1 MANGSMLGS
10 VSRNSRVA
18 TNLTQSVDPVSG
30 TTSTSSPS
38 WANQPIL
45 MATAN
50 CEPTPAVSVRAQVPT
65 RTRVWAWEAEAA
77 TRRMRVT
84 SVTRATKRAHGFMA
98 RDSTVVGQSVA
109 TGEAMSGVW
118 ARIASLALAALLAL
132 AIGGVVSAH
141 ARTVGEFI
149 DDTRI
154 SAEVT
159 TKLAAES
166 PSNFLKIDV
175 RTESGVVTLSGTVD
189 SSEKRARAAQIAG
202 AVNGVKGLVN
212 NIQVAGAAAPP
223 SSSGSGTSSTSPAT
237 PSVDATGTVAAVDPS
252 SGTITLSDGRVL
264 RATDRT
270 AVYQPTTVQALKPGD
285 HVLVRGATPATVRAP
300 ESRMGTVSRVD
311 TTRRQLVLTD
321 GSVVRVAS
329 SASVHRGTERLT
341 LGQVEPGVEVV
352 IQLAP
357 VPSAS
362 PGTTATRP
370 APEAAAAVDATDVS
384 VVWTPS
390 APAR

>member
-45 MATAN
+45 KATAN

-65 RTRVWAWEAEAA
+65 RTRVGAWEAEAA
-77 TRRMRVT
+77 TSRTRVT
-84 SVTRATKRAHGFMA
+84 SVTSVTGATKRGNGFMA
-98 RDSTVVGQSVA
+98 RDSTVVGHSVA

-159 TKLAAES
+159 TKLTAES

-175 RTESGVVTLSGTVD
+175 RTESGIVTLSGTVD
-189 SSEKRARAAQIAG
+189 SYEKRSRAAQIAG
-202 AVNGVKGLVN
+202 GVNVVKGLVN
-212 NIQVAGAAAPP
+212 NVRVAGAATPP
-223 SSSGSGTSSTSPAT
+223 SSGAGTSSTSPAT
-237 PSVDATGTVAAVDPS
+237 PSVDATGTVASVDPS

-270 AVYQPTTVQALKPGD
+270 AVYQP
-285 HVLVRGATPATVRAP
+285 
-300 ESRMGTVSRVD
+300 
-311 TTRRQLVLTD
+311 
-321 GSVVRVAS
+321 
-329 SASVHRGTERLT
+329 
-341 LGQVEPGVEVV
+341 
-352 IQLAP
+352 
-357 VPSAS
+357 
-362 PGTTATRP
+362 
-370 APEAAAAVDATDVS
+370 
-384 VVWTPS
+384 
-390 APAR
+390 

>member
-45 MATAN
+45 KATAN

-65 RTRVWAWEAEAA
+65 RTRVWAWEAGAA

-212 NIQVAGAAAPP
+212 NIQVAGAATPP
-223 SSSGSGTSSTSPAT
+223 SSGAGTSSTSPAT
-237 PSVDATGTVAAVDPS
+237 PSVDATGTVASVDPS

-311 TTRRQLVLTD
+311 TAKRQLVLTD
-321 GSVVRVAS
+321 GSVVRVPS
-329 SASVHRGTERLT
+329 SASVHRGAEGLT
-341 LGQVEPGVEVV
+341 LDQIEPGAEVV

-357 VPSAS
+357 VPSAA
-362 PGTTATRP
+362 PGTAASRP
-370 APEAAAAVDATDVS
+370 ALDITVGLDATDVS

-390 APAR
+390 GATR

>member
-1 MANGSMLGS
+1 
-10 VSRNSRVA
+10 
-18 TNLTQSVDPVSG
+18 
-30 TTSTSSPS
+30 
-38 WANQPIL
+38 
-45 MATAN
+45 
-50 CEPTPAVSVRAQVPT
+50 
-65 RTRVWAWEAEAA
+65 
-77 TRRMRVT
+77 
-84 SVTRATKRAHGFMA
+84 
-98 RDSTVVGQSVA
+98 
-109 TGEAMSGVW
+109 MSGVW

-132 AIGGVVSAH
+132 AVGGVVSAH
-141 ARTVGEFI
+141 ARTIGEFI

-166 PSNFLKIDV
+166 PSNFLTIDV
-175 RTESGVVTLSGTVD
+175 KTESGIVTLSGTVD

-202 AVNGVKGLVN
+202 AVGGVKGLVN
-212 NIQVAGAAAPP
+212 NIQVAGAATPP
-223 SSSGSGTSSTSPAT
+223 SSPSGTATSSTSPAT
-237 PSVDATGTVAAVDPS
+237 ASVDATGTVASVDPS

-285 HVLVRGATPATVRAP
+285 RVFVRGARPATVRAP

-311 TTRRQLVLTD
+311 TARRQLVLTD

-329 SASVHRGTERLT
+329 TASVHRGTERLT
-341 LGQVEPGVEVV
+341 LDQVEPGAEVV

-362 PGTTATRP
+362 PGAAAPRP
-370 APEAAAAVDATDVS
+370 APETAAAIDATDVG

>member
-1 MANGSMLGS
+1 
-10 VSRNSRVA
+10 
-18 TNLTQSVDPVSG
+18 
-30 TTSTSSPS
+30 
-38 WANQPIL
+38 
-45 MATAN
+45 
-50 CEPTPAVSVRAQVPT
+50 
-65 RTRVWAWEAEAA
+65 
-77 TRRMRVT
+77 
-84 SVTRATKRAHGFMA
+84 
-98 RDSTVVGQSVA
+98 
-109 TGEAMSGVW
+109 MSGVW

-159 TKLAAES
+159 TRLAAES

-175 RTESGVVTLSGTVD
+175 RTETGIVTLSGTVD

-212 NIQVAGAAAPP
+212 NIQVAGAATPP
-223 SSSGSGTSSTSPAT
+223 SSSATSSTSPAT
-237 PSVDATGTVAAVDPS
+237 PSIDATGTVASVDPS

-270 AVYQPTTVQALKPGD
+270 AVYQSTTVQALKPGD

-341 LGQVEPGVEVV
+341 LGQVEPGAEVV

-370 APEAAAAVDATDVS
+370 APETVAAFDATDVS

-390 APAR
+390 TPAR

>member
-1 MANGSMLGS
+1 
-10 VSRNSRVA
+10 
-18 TNLTQSVDPVSG
+18 
-30 TTSTSSPS
+30 
-38 WANQPIL
+38 
-45 MATAN
+45 
-50 CEPTPAVSVRAQVPT
+50 
-65 RTRVWAWEAEAA
+65 
-77 TRRMRVT
+77 
-84 SVTRATKRAHGFMA
+84 
-98 RDSTVVGQSVA
+98 
-109 TGEAMSGVW
+109 MSGVW

-212 NIQVAGAAAPP
+212 NIQVAGAATPP

-357 VPSAS
+357 APSAS

-390 APAR
+390 ALAR

>member
-1 MANGSMLGS
+1 MARGSMLGS

-45 MATAN
+45 KATAN

-65 RTRVWAWEAEAA
+65 RTRVWAWEAGAA
-77 TRRMRVT
+77 TRRMRAT
-84 SVTRATKRAHGFMA
+84 SVTGTRRGNGFMA
-98 RDSTVVGQSVA
+98 RHSTVVGQSVA
-109 TGEAMSGVW
+109 TAGAMSGVW

-132 AIGGVVSAH
+132 AIGGVVTAH

-154 SAEVT
+154 SVEVT

-166 PSNFLKIDV
+166 PSNFVKIDV
-175 RTESGVVTLSGTVD
+175 RTESGIVTLNGTVD
-189 SSEKRARAAQIAG
+189 SDEKRARAAQIAG

-212 NIQVAGAAAPP
+212 NIQVAGAATPP

-300 ESRMGTVSRVD
+300 ESRTGTVSRVD

-321 GSVVRVAS
+321 GSVVRVGS

-341 LGQVEPGVEVV
+341 LGQVEPGAEVV

>member
-45 MATAN
+45 KATAN

-65 RTRVWAWEAEAA
+65 RTRVWAWEAGAA

-84 SVTRATKRAHGFMA
+84 SVARATRRVNGFMA
-98 RDSTVVGQSVA
+98 RHSTVVGQSVA

-175 RTESGVVTLSGTVD
+175 RTESGVVTLSGTAD

-212 NIQVAGAAAPP
+212 NIQVAGAA
-223 SSSGSGTSSTSPAT
+223 SGSGTSSTSPAT
-237 PSVDATGTVAAVDPS
+237 PSVDATGTVAS
-252 SGTITLSDGRVL
+252 
-264 RATDRT
+264 
-270 AVYQPTTVQALKPGD
+270 
-285 HVLVRGATPATVRAP
+285 VRP
-300 ESRMGTVSRVD
+300 
-311 TTRRQLVLTD
+311 
-321 GSVVRVAS
+321 
-329 SASVHRGTERLT
+329 
-341 LGQVEPGVEVV
+341 
-352 IQLAP
+352 
-357 VPSAS
+357 
-362 PGTTATRP
+362 
-370 APEAAAAVDATDVS
+370 
-384 VVWTPS
+384 
-390 APAR
+390 PARSH

>member
-1 MANGSMLGS
+1 MASGSMLGR
-10 VSRNSRVA
+10 VTRNSRVA

-45 MATAN
+45 KATAN

-65 RTRVWAWEAEAA
+65 RTRVWAWEAGAA

-84 SVTRATKRAHGFMA
+84 SVTGTTRRGKGFMA
-98 RDSTVVGQSVA
+98 RHSRVVGQSVA
-109 TGEAMSGVW
+109 TAGAMSGVW

-175 RTESGVVTLSGTVD
+175 RTESGVVTLSGTAD
-189 SSEKRARAAQIAG
+189 SSERRAHAAQIAG

-212 NIQVAGAAAPP
+212 NIQVAGAAPPP
-223 SSSGSGTSSTSPAT
+223 SSSGSGASSTSPAT
-237 PSVDATGTVAAVDPS
+237 PSVDATGTVASVDPS

-285 HVLVRGATPATVRAP
+285 HVLVRGATPA
-300 ESRMGTVSRVD
+300 
-311 TTRRQLVLTD
+311 
-321 GSVVRVAS
+321 
-329 SASVHRGTERLT
+329 SVHRGTERLT
-341 LGQVEPGVEVV
+341 LGRAEPGAEVV

-370 APEAAAAVDATDVS
+370 VPEAAASVDATDIS

>member
-1 MANGSMLGS
+1 
-10 VSRNSRVA
+10 
-18 TNLTQSVDPVSG
+18 
-30 TTSTSSPS
+30 
-38 WANQPIL
+38 
-45 MATAN
+45 
-50 CEPTPAVSVRAQVPT
+50 
-65 RTRVWAWEAEAA
+65 
-77 TRRMRVT
+77 
-84 SVTRATKRAHGFMA
+84 
-98 RDSTVVGQSVA
+98 
-109 TGEAMSGVW
+109 MSGVW

-159 TKLAAES
+159 TRLAAES

-175 RTESGVVTLSGTVD
+175 RTESGIVTLTGTVD
-189 SSEKRARAAQIAG
+189 SSERRAHAAQIAG

-212 NIQVAGAAAPP
+212 NIQVAGAAPPP
-223 SSSGSGTSSTSPAT
+223 SSSGSGASSTSPAT
-237 PSVDATGTVAAVDPS
+237 PSVDATGTVASVDPS

-270 AVYQPTTVQALKPGD
+270 AVYQPTTVQALKSGD
-285 HVLVRGATPATVRAP
+285 HVLVRGA
-300 ESRMGTVSRVD
+300 
-311 TTRRQLVLTD
+311 
-321 GSVVRVAS
+321 S
-329 SASVHRGTERLT
+329 STSVHRGTERLT
-341 LGQVEPGVEVV
+341 LGQVEPGAEVV

-370 APEAAAAVDATDVS
+370 APETAAAVDATDVS

>member
-1 MANGSMLGS
+1 MASGSMLGS
-10 VSRNSRVA
+10 VIRNSRVA

-38 WANQPIL
+38 WANQRIL
-45 MATAN
+45 EATAN

-65 RTRVWAWEAEAA
+65 RTRVWAWEAGTT

-84 SVTRATKRAHGFMA
+84 SVTRATRRVNGLMA
-98 RDSTVVGQSVA
+98 GHFTVVGQSVA
-109 TGEAMSGVW
+109 TAGAMSGVW
-118 ARIASLALAALLAL
+118 ARIASLTLAALLAL

-159 TKLAAES
+159 TRLAAEP

-175 RTESGVVTLSGTVD
+175 RTETGIVTPSGTVD
-189 SSEKRARAAQIAG
+189 SSENRPRPAQIAG
-202 AVNGVKGLVN
+202 AVNGRKGLVN
-212 NIQVAGAAAPP
+212 NIQVAGAATPP
-223 SSSGSGTSSTSPAT
+223 SSSATSSTSPAT
-237 PSVDATGTVAAVDPS
+237 PSIDATGTVASVDPS

-311 TTRRQLVLTD
+311 ATRRQLVLTD

-329 SASVHRGTERLT
+329 AASVHRGTERLT
-341 LGQVEPGVEVV
+341 LGQIEPGAEVV

-362 PGTTATRP
+362 PGTAATPP
-370 APEAAAAVDATDVS
+370 APEAAAALDATDVS

>member
-1 MANGSMLGS
+1 MGSWL
-10 VSRNSRVA
+10 A
-18 TNLTQSVDPVSG
+18 TLRSL
-30 TTSTSSPS
+30 
-38 WANQPIL
+38 A
-45 MATAN
+45 
-50 CEPTPAVSVRAQVPT
+50 RALQQ
-65 RTRVWAWEAEAA
+65 A
-77 TRRMRVT
+77 
-84 SVTRATKRAHGFMA
+84 G
-98 RDSTVVGQSVA
+98 
-109 TGEAMSGVW
+109 AMSGVW

-159 TKLAAES
+159 TRLAAES

-175 RTESGVVTLSGTVD
+175 RTETGIVTLSGTVD

-202 AVNGVKGLVN
+202 AVNRV
-212 NIQVAGAAAPP
+212 
-223 SSSGSGTSSTSPAT
+223 AT
-237 PSVDATGTVAAVDPS
+237 P
-252 SGTITLSDGRVL
+252 
-264 RATDRT
+264 
-270 AVYQPTTVQALKPGD
+270 
-285 HVLVRGATPATVRAP
+285 
-300 ESRMGTVSRVD
+300 
-311 TTRRQLVLTD
+311 RRQLVLTD

-341 LGQVEPGVEVV
+341 LGQLEPGAEVV
-352 IQLAP
+352 IQLTP

-370 APEAAAAVDATDVS
+370 APETAAALDATDVS

-390 APAR
+390 TPAR

>member
-50 CEPTPAVSVRAQVPT
+50 CDPTPAVSVRAQVPT

-132 AIGGVVSAH
+132 AI
-141 ARTVGEFI
+141 
-149 DDTRI
+149 
-154 SAEVT
+154 
-159 TKLAAES
+159 
-166 PSNFLKIDV
+166 
-175 RTESGVVTLSGTVD
+175 
-189 SSEKRARAAQIAG
+189 AG

-212 NIQVAGAAAPP
+212 NIQVAGAATPP

-357 VPSAS
+357 APSAS

-384 VVWTPS
+384 VVWMPS

>member
-45 MATAN
+45 KATAN

-65 RTRVWAWEAEAA
+65 RTRVWAWEAGAA

-84 SVTRATKRAHGFMA
+84 SVTGTTRRGKGFMA
-98 RDSTVVGQSVA
+98 RHSTVVGQSVA
-109 TGEAMSGVW
+109 TARAMSGVW

-159 TKLAAES
+159 ARLAAES

-175 RTESGVVTLSGTVD
+175 RTESGIVTLTGTVD
-189 SSEKRARAAQIAG
+189 SSERRAHAAQIAG

-212 NIQVAGAAAPP
+212 NIQVAGAAPPP
-223 SSSGSGTSSTSPAT
+223 SSSGSGASSTSPAT
-237 PSVDATGTVAAVDPS
+237 PSVDATGTVASVDPS

-285 HVLVRGATPATVRAP
+285 HVLVRSATPATVRAP
-300 ESRMGTVSRVD
+300 ESRMGT
-311 TTRRQLVLTD
+311 
-321 GSVVRVAS
+321 VVRVAS

-357 VPSAS
+357 APSAS

-384 VVWTPS
+384 VVWMPS

>member
-1 MANGSMLGS
+1 M
-10 VSRNSRVA
+10 
-18 TNLTQSVDPVSG
+18 
-30 TTSTSSPS
+30 
-38 WANQPIL
+38 
-45 MATAN
+45 
-50 CEPTPAVSVRAQVPT
+50 
-65 RTRVWAWEAEAA
+65 
-77 TRRMRVT
+77 T
-84 SVTRATKRAHGFMA
+84 SVMRATKRVHGFMA
-98 RDSTVVGQSVA
+98 RHSRVVGRSVA
-109 TGEAMSGVW
+109 TAGAMSGVW

-132 AIGGVVSAH
+132 AIGGVVTAH

-154 SAEVT
+154 SAEIT
-159 TKLAAES
+159 AKLAAES
-166 PSNFLKIDV
+166 PSNFLKLDV
-175 RTESGVVTLSGTVD
+175 KTESGIVTLSGTVD
-189 SSEKRARAAQIAG
+189 SSEKRTRAAQIAG

-212 NIQVAGAAAPP
+212 NIQVAGAATPP
-223 SSSGSGTSSTSPAT
+223 SSSGSGTSTTSPAT
-237 PSVDATGTVAAVDPS
+237 PSVDATGTIASVDPS
-252 SGTITLSDGRVL
+252 SGTITRNDGRVL

-270 AVYQPTTVQALKPGD
+270 TVYQPTTVQSLKPGD
-285 HVLVRGATPATVRAP
+285 HVLVRGAIPATVRAP

-341 LGQVEPGVEVV
+341 LGQVEPGAEVV
-352 IQLAP
+352 IQPAP

-362 PGTTATRP
+362 PGTTTTRP
-370 APEAAAAVDATDVS
+370 APETAAAVDATDVS

>member
-1 MANGSMLGS
+1 
-10 VSRNSRVA
+10 
-18 TNLTQSVDPVSG
+18 
-30 TTSTSSPS
+30 
-38 WANQPIL
+38 
-45 MATAN
+45 
-50 CEPTPAVSVRAQVPT
+50 
-65 RTRVWAWEAEAA
+65 
-77 TRRMRVT
+77 
-84 SVTRATKRAHGFMA
+84 
-98 RDSTVVGQSVA
+98 
-109 TGEAMSGVW
+109 MSGVW

-159 TKLAAES
+159 TRLTAES

-175 RTESGVVTLSGTVD
+175 RTESGIVTLSGTVD
-189 SSEKRARAAQIAG
+189 SSERRARAAQIAG

-212 NIQVAGAAAPP
+212 SIQVAGAA
-223 SSSGSGTSSTSPAT
+223 SGSGTSSTSPAT
-237 PSVDATGTVAAVDPS
+237 PFVDATGTVASVDPS

-341 LGQVEPGVEVV
+341 LGQVEPGAEVV

-362 PGTTATRP
+362 PGTTATQS
-370 APEAAAAVDATDVS
+370 APETAAAVDATDVS

>member
-1 MANGSMLGS
+1 
-10 VSRNSRVA
+10 
-18 TNLTQSVDPVSG
+18 
-30 TTSTSSPS
+30 
-38 WANQPIL
+38 
-45 MATAN
+45 
-50 CEPTPAVSVRAQVPT
+50 
-65 RTRVWAWEAEAA
+65 
-77 TRRMRVT
+77 
-84 SVTRATKRAHGFMA
+84 
-98 RDSTVVGQSVA
+98 
-109 TGEAMSGVW
+109 MSGVW

-154 SAEVT
+154 SAEGT

-175 RTESGVVTLSGTVD
+175 RTESGMVTLSGTVD
-189 SSEKRARAAQIAG
+189 SSERRARAAQIAG

-212 NIQVAGAAAPP
+212 NIQVAGAA
-223 SSSGSGTSSTSPAT
+223 SGSGTSSMSPAT
-237 PSVDATGTVAAVDPS
+237 PSVDATGTVASVDPS
-252 SGTITLSDGRVL
+252 AGTITLSDGRVL

-270 AVYQPTTVQALKPGD
+270 AVYQPTTVQALKSGD
-285 HVLVRGATPATVRAP
+285 HVLVRGA
-300 ESRMGTVSRVD
+300 
-311 TTRRQLVLTD
+311 
-321 GSVVRVAS
+321 S
-329 SASVHRGTERLT
+329 STSVHRGTERLT
-341 LGQVEPGVEVV
+341 LGQVEPGAEVV

-370 APEAAAAVDATDVS
+370 APETAAAVDATDVS

>member
-1 MANGSMLGS
+1 
-10 VSRNSRVA
+10 
-18 TNLTQSVDPVSG
+18 
-30 TTSTSSPS
+30 
-38 WANQPIL
+38 
-45 MATAN
+45 
-50 CEPTPAVSVRAQVPT
+50 
-65 RTRVWAWEAEAA
+65 
-77 TRRMRVT
+77 
-84 SVTRATKRAHGFMA
+84 
-98 RDSTVVGQSVA
+98 
-109 TGEAMSGVW
+109 MSGVW

-159 TKLAAES
+159 TRLAAES

-175 RTESGVVTLSGTVD
+175 RTETGIVTLSGTVD

-212 NIQVAGAAAPP
+212 NIQVAGAATPP
-223 SSSGSGTSSTSPAT
+223 SSSATSSTSPAT
-237 PSVDATGTVAAVDPS
+237 PSIDATGTVASVDPS

-341 LGQVEPGVEVV
+341 LGQVEPGAEVV

-370 APEAAAAVDATDVS
+370 APETAAALDATDVS

-390 APAR
+390 APTR